1 MREESMHWKAS
12 LPADSSASR
21 ASHPA
26 REGPSRTTHAQQ
38 AASRSGPVAQ
48 QSASSASADNC
59 AIATPPRRQG
69 SRLCGHPRRAVAMP
83 APAVAGSHAAAPT
96 CSRMNRPWRSASLRA
111 RGYTG
116 RPLHA
121 VDLDLEECGLGVVS
135 LLCLPLRAVAGP
147 WLPNVED
154 FKYRQCRRG
163 ARPTVTTP
171 ASIYFPRDA

>member
-1 MREESMHWKAS
+1 MCCPNRSSCSRSLLCHCCSSLLLLSLQLARLPPWVELHWRPWCLREESMHWKAS

-48 QSASSASADNC
+48 QSASSASADDC

-83 APAVAGSHAAAPT
+83 APAVAGSP
-96 CSRMNRPWRSASLRA
+96 
-111 RGYTG
+111 
-116 RPLHA
+116 
-121 VDLDLEECGLGVVS
+121 
-135 LLCLPLRAVAGP
+135 
-147 WLPNVED
+147 
-154 FKYRQCRRG
+154 RG
-163 ARPTVTTP
+163 APPWWTLNRFAWPPRTRPVRR
-171 ASIYFPRDA
+171 AQIESDARMHFWEISSEMEEA